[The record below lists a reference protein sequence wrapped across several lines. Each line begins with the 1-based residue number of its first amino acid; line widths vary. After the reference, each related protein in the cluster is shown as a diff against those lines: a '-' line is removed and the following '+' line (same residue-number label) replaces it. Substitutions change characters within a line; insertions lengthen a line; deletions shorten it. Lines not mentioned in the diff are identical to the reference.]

1 MLYILLVFVLI
12 ILSFYLNQLIIGKL
26 SPHLI
31 IFNLIWF
38 VLSIF
43 AWFMTKEITFK
54 NVTRI
59 YFLSLIIMF
68 IASFNFSIIIFKIN
82 NYVKVL
88 KRKTQLKE
96 LRIFIFM
103 LLLTF
108 ILIFIMRSSFN
119 YLLKGD
125 LNGIRYSIYYAKI
138 GSQNSSFSSGITSIL
153 VQWLFRGII
162 LSSVIVN
169 LSAFLRGESSFK
181 PLFFS
186 YILVIIYSL
195 LTAGRILIF
204 YVSIMTILSIFFIN
218 GYSLFRVDAEKRDIF
233 ISKRVFVFISSFILL
248 LPFVFLITRGRILSG
263 NIDTSVF
270 SSIRGYLFSPIK
282 YFALVLDQNFNS
294 FDPLYGGTFFGGFF
308 QWVNIFARN
317 IFSYNYNFGFQKVID
332 ELTPFLYLGHNKYY
346 NAFPT
351 TIYYFYRDGGIVSIF
366 IETLLLGFITN
377 KIYDLY
383 NKHNSLRLESLY
395 LFLLTN
401 ISISGFR
408 WEGINADFWV
418 ILIFIYIFTSPLFT
432 EKVSNKNF

>member
-1 MLYILLVFVLI
+1 M
-12 ILSFYLNQLIIGKL
+12 
-26 SPHLI
+26 
-31 IFNLIWF
+31 
-38 VLSIF
+38 
-43 AWFMTKEITFK
+43 
-54 NVTRI
+54 
-59 YFLSLIIMF
+59 
-68 IASFNFSIIIFKIN
+68 
-82 NYVKVL
+82 
-88 KRKTQLKE
+88 
-96 LRIFIFM
+96 
-103 LLLTF
+103 
-108 ILIFIMRSSFN
+108 
-119 YLLKGD
+119 
-125 LNGIRYSIYYAKI
+125 
-138 GSQNSSFSSGITSIL
+138 
-153 VQWLFRGII
+153 
-162 LSSVIVN
+162 SSVIVN

-263 NIDTSVF
+263 NIDSSVF

-317 IFSYNYNFGFQKVID
+317 IFTYNYNFGFQKVID

-351 TIYYFYRDGGIVSIF
+351 TIYYFYRDGG
-366 IETLLLGFITN
+366 L
-377 KIYDLY
+377 
-383 NKHNSLRLESLY
+383 SL
-395 LFLLTN
+395 
-401 ISISGFR
+401 IHI
-408 WEGINADFWV
+408 
-418 ILIFIYIFTSPLFT
+418 
-432 EKVSNKNF
+432 